1 LNGAKRLNRW
11 DGLNYCQ
18 TPGVYKVR
26 TGTNP
31 LFIIANLIL
40 GFWLYS
46 CPVFAA
52 ENLSSLYS
60 AQAISYSLPW
70 IAREAGLFQ
79 KYNLDFQLVYVGSS
93 GVATAALIGGDVEL
107 ALAGGVGFARA
118 YVQGATDLAFIG
130 GFKNI
135 LTHSIVGKPGILKPQ
150 DLRRKRIGISR
161 LGSNSHYFAVQ
172 ALRKFGLDPARND
185 VIFVQ
190 VGGDTAGLAALINGT
205 IDATVMLTYGQT
217 AIAQGFHYILYGP
230 DLRIPYTAAG
240 IVTRPSLIA
249 RRSRVFSNFMVS
261 MAEAARIFHTDKEFT
276 FKVLSKYLRIADRKI
291 LETSYDL
298 EKPAL
303 EPRLEIRPEAISAI
317 LEEIAATEPGAK
329 NVKPQ
334 QLIDR
339 RYLDEMNKS
348 GFLDKL
354 WGTK

>member
-1 LNGAKRLNRW
+1 MSSRPN
-11 DGLNYCQ
+11 
-18 TPGVYKVR
+18 
-26 TGTNP
+26 
-31 LFIIANLIL
+31 LFYFMIGNLIL
-40 GFWLYS
+40 GLS
-46 CPVFAA
+46 LLSGAASAA
-52 ENLSSLYS
+52 EKLSSLYS

-79 KYNLDFQLVYVGSS
+79 KYNLDPQLVYVGSS

-118 YVQGATDLAFIG
+118 YVQGVTDLVFIG

-135 LTHSIVGKPGILKPQ
+135 LTHSIVAKPEIVKPQ
-150 DLRRKRIGISR
+150 DLKRKKIGITR

-172 ALRKFGLDPARND
+172 ALRRSGLDPNRD
-185 VIFVQ
+185 VIFLQ
-190 VGGDTAGLAALINGT
+190 TGGDSAGLAALMNGT
-205 IDATVMLTYGQT
+205 IDAMVMLTYGQA
-217 AIAQGFHYILYGP
+217 AIAQGFHYVLYGP
-230 DLRIPYTAAG
+230 DLRIPYAAAMVVG
-240 IVTRPSLIA
+240 RRSLIA
-249 RRSRVFSNFMVS
+249 RRPRVFANFTYS

-291 LETSYDL
+291 LEISYGL

-303 EPRLEIRPEAISAI
+303 EPRLEVRPEALMAI
-317 LEEIAATEPGAK
+317 LEEIAPAETSAN

-348 GFLDKL
+348 GFLDRL
-354 WGTK
+354 WGTQS